1 MAVTPSR
8 RSPRRGRTPEK
19 KIEQTS
25 VVTSSFKVTSDSS
38 SVTTVRVTRSVTKKL
53 ITEEKEALL
62 SATEMKPTKSKHG
75 YEFGGPVGVFFM
87 MLALPAVVVLSYLF
101 CNGQGSCTV
110 RRWPSL
116 PPIKEFFN
124 VGHLIVDGWIVLQV
138 IIYMLPIGKVR
149 HSRIPVLL
157 GYKKLKND
165 YVIRLLPCQLVMNF
179 I

>member
-8 RSPRRGRTPEK
+8 RSPRRGRTPERK
-19 KIEQTS
+19 MEQTS
-25 VVTSSFKVTSDSS
+25 VVTSSSSTVTSNSS
-38 SVTTVRVTRSVTKKL
+38 SVTTLRVTRSVTKKL

-62 SATEMKPTKSKHG
+62 STTEMKPTKSKHG

-101 CNGQGSCTV
+101 CNGEGPWTV
-110 RRWPSL
+110 RQWPSL
-116 PPIKEFFN
+116 PPFRKFFD
-124 VGHLIVDGWIVLQV
+124 VGHLIVDGWIILQV

-149 HSRIPVLL
+149 PSRIPVLL

-165 YVIRLLPCQLVMNF
+165 YVIRLLPCQ
-179 I
+179 